1 MRRIYYLIG
10 IAFLFGLQVYMFG
23 NMMFNKN
30 SSFQTMVVPVG
41 NGESQTLDNFENA
54 NAVVLKAGKIETKE
68 LSTFQKLFWYTG
80 RLTGGG
86 ASTLMLACTF
96 LFLWFAIWKN
106 NPSKKQEE
114 LVSLFIT
121 WMAFFIMVVYASI
134 RASQHVTKK
143 WVNEITEGKYT
154 LWTEGGEHQLIF
166 WIAMIAIL
174 LANYYD
180 KIIALKK
187 EQEGVI

>member
-1 MRRIYYLIG
+1 
-10 IAFLFGLQVYMFG
+10 
-23 NMMFNKN
+23 
-30 SSFQTMVVPVG
+30 MVVPID
-41 NGESQTLDNFENA
+41 NSEPNTLESFEIK
-54 NAVVLKAGKIETKE
+54 NAVVLKAGRIETIE

-106 NPSKKQEE
+106 DPSKKQEDQ
-114 LVSLFIT
+114 VSLFIT
-121 WMAFFIMVVYASI
+121 WMALFIMILYASI

-143 WVNEITEGKYT
+143 WVSEISDNKYK

-166 WIAMIAIL
+166 WIAIIAVL

>member
-1 MRRIYYLIG
+1 MRRIYYLVG
-10 IAFLFGLQVYMFG
+10 IALLFGLQVYMFG
-23 NMMFNKN
+23 DMMFNKN
-30 SSFQTMVVPVG
+30 TSFQTMVVPID
-41 NGESQTLDNFENA
+41 NSEPNTLESFENK
-54 NAVVLKAGKIETKE
+54 NAVVLKAGRIETKE

-96 LFLWFAIWKN
+96 LSLWFAIWKN
-106 NPSKKQEE
+106 DPSKKQEDQ
-114 LVSLFIT
+114 VSLFIT
-121 WMAFFIMVVYASI
+121 WMALFIMILYASI

-143 WVNEITEGKYT
+143 WVSEISDNKYK

-166 WIAMIAIL
+166 WIAIIAVL

>member
-1 MRRIYYLIG
+1 MRRIYYLVG
-10 IAFLFGLQVYMFG
+10 IALLFGLQVYMFG
-23 NMMFNKN
+23 DMMFNKN
-30 SSFQTMVVPVG
+30 TSFQTMVVPID
-41 NGESQTLDNFENA
+41 NSEPNTLESFENK
-54 NAVVLKAGKIETKE
+54 NAVVLKAGRIETKE

-106 NPSKKQEE
+106 DPSKKQEDQ
-114 LVSLFIT
+114 VSLFIT
-121 WMAFFIMVVYASI
+121 WMALFIMILYASI

-143 WVNEITEGKYT
+143 WVSEISDNKYK
-154 LWTEGGEHQLIF
+154 LWTEVGEHQLIF
-166 WIAMIAIL
+166 WIAIIVVL

>member
-10 IAFLFGLQVYMFG
+10 IALLLGLQIYMFG
-23 NMMFNKN
+23 DMMFNKN
-30 SSFQTMVVPVG
+30 YSFQTMVVPIG
-41 NGESQTLDNFENA
+41 NGEPHTIDSFQNA
-54 NAVVLKAGKIETKE
+54 NAVILKAGKIETKE

-86 ASTLMLACTF
+86 ASSLMLACTF

-106 NPSKKQEE
+106 NPSKKQEDQ
-114 LVSLFIT
+114 VSLFIT
-121 WMAFFIMVVYASI
+121 WMAFFIMVLYASI

-143 WVNEITEGKYT
+143 WVSEISDNKYK

-166 WIAMIAIL
+166 WIAIISVL

-180 KIIALKK
+180 KILALKK
-187 EQEGVI
+187 EQESVI

>member
-1 MRRIYYLIG
+1 MRRIYYLVG
-10 IAFLFGLQVYMFG
+10 IALLFGLQVYMFG
-23 NMMFNKN
+23 DMMFNKN
-30 SSFQTMVVPVG
+30 TSFQTMVVPID
-41 NGESQTLDNFENA
+41 NSEPNTLESFENK
-54 NAVVLKAGKIETKE
+54 NAVVLKAGRIETKE

-106 NPSKKQEE
+106 DPSKKQEDQ
-114 LVSLFIT
+114 VSLFIT
-121 WMAFFIMVVYASI
+121 WMAFFIMILYASI

-143 WVNEITEGKYT
+143 WVSEISDNKYK

-166 WIAMIAIL
+166 WIAIIAVL

>member
-1 MRRIYYLIG
+1 MRRIYYLVG
-10 IAFLFGLQVYMFG
+10 IALLFGLQVYMFG
-23 NMMFNKN
+23 DMMFNKN
-30 SSFQTMVVPVG
+30 TSFQTMVVPID
-41 NGESQTLDNFENA
+41 NSEPNTLESFENK
-54 NAVVLKAGKIETKE
+54 NAVVLKAGRIETKE

-106 NPSKKQEE
+106 DPSKKQEDQ
-114 LVSLFIT
+114 VSLFIT
-121 WMAFFIMVVYASI
+121 WMALFIMILYASI

-143 WVNEITEGKYT
+143 WVSEISDNKYK

-166 WIAMIAIL
+166 WIAIIVVL

>member
-1 MRRIYYLIG
+1 MRRIYYLAG
-10 IAFLFGLQVYMFG
+10 IALLFGLQVYMFADL
-23 NMMFNKN
+23 MFNKN
-30 SSFQTMVVPVG
+30 TSFQTMVVPVD
-41 NGESQTLDNFENA
+41 NSEPNTLESFENK
-54 NAVVLKAGKIETKE
+54 NAVVLKAGRIETKE

-106 NPSKKQEE
+106 DPSKKQEDQ
-114 LVSLFIT
+114 VSLFIT
-121 WMAFFIMVVYASI
+121 WMAFFIMVLYASI

-143 WVNEITEGKYT
+143 WVREISDDKYK

-166 WIAMIAIL
+166 WIAIIAVL

>member
-1 MRRIYYLIG
+1 MRRIYYLVG
-10 IAFLFGLQVYMFG
+10 IALLFGLQVYMFG
-23 NMMFNKN
+23 DMMFNKN
-30 SSFQTMVVPVG
+30 TSFQTMVVPID
-41 NGESQTLDNFENA
+41 NSEPNTLESFENK
-54 NAVVLKAGKIETKE
+54 NAVVLKAGRIETKE

-106 NPSKKQEE
+106 DPSKKQEDQ
-114 LVSLFIT
+114 VSLFIT
-121 WMAFFIMVVYASI
+121 WMALFIMILYASI

-143 WVNEITEGKYT
+143 WVSEISDNKYK

-166 WIAMIAIL
+166 WIAIIAVL

>member
-1 MRRIYYLIG
+1 MRRIYYLVG
-10 IAFLFGLQVYMFG
+10 IALLFGLQVYMFG
-23 NMMFNKN
+23 DMMFNKN
-30 SSFQTMVVPVG
+30 TSFQTMVVPID
-41 NGESQTLDNFENA
+41 NSEPNTLESFENK
-54 NAVVLKAGKIETKE
+54 NAVVLKAGRIETKE

-106 NPSKKQEE
+106 DPSKKQEDQ
-114 LVSLFIT
+114 VSLFIT
-121 WMAFFIMVVYASI
+121 WMAFFIMILYASI

-143 WVNEITEGKYT
+143 WVSEISDNKYK

-166 WIAMIAIL
+166 WIAIIVVL

>member
-1 MRRIYYLIG
+1 MRRIYYLVG
-10 IAFLFGLQVYMFG
+10 IALLFGLQVYMFG
-23 NMMFNKN
+23 DMMFNKN
-30 SSFQTMVVPVG
+30 TSFQTMVVPID
-41 NGESQTLDNFENA
+41 NSEPNTLESFENK
-54 NAVVLKAGKIETKE
+54 NAVVLKAGRIETKE

-86 ASTLMLACTF
+86 ASTLMLACTL

-106 NPSKKQEE
+106 DPSKKQEDQ
-114 LVSLFIT
+114 VSLFIT
-121 WMAFFIMVVYASI
+121 WMALFIMILYASI

-143 WVNEITEGKYT
+143 WVSEISDNKYK

-166 WIAMIAIL
+166 WIAIIAVL